1 MSATGTDYYVV
12 TSSSDFTRVS
22 RSGKNKEII
31 IQGIMGYY
39 EIDRSTCLWGQHNSD
54 DWYFVEITWNV
65 GSNTFTWQNKAG
77 VSWTL
82 TPIGGSGGWDITKL
96 ALGNDN
102 PYFNDGYTTA
112 VLEWVGSFL

>member
-1 MSATGTDYYVV
+1 M
-12 TSSSDFTRVS
+12 
-22 RSGKNKEII
+22 EII

-39 EIDRSTCLWGQHNSD
+39 EIDRSTSLGGQHNSD

-65 GSNTFTWQNKAG
+65 ASNTFTWHNKAG

-82 TPIGGSGGWDITKL
+82 TPIGGSGGWDFTKL
-96 ALGNDN
+96 AVENDN

-112 VLEWVGSFL
+112 VLEWVGSLKGLSDYVRLTSEHGTMLNVIMI